1 MGRNEIKLRR
11 QMMSADDIRRHQNYA
26 ALLKQHK
33 RNQRFRRTL
42 YVFVYSL
49 LMTVATLLLL
59 FAIAWLMVQ

>member
-1 MGRNEIKLRR
+1 
-11 QMMSADDIRRHQNYA
+11 MMSDDEIRRYQNYA

-42 YVFVYSL
+42 YVFAYSL
-49 LMTVATLLLL
+49 LMTITTLLLL